1 MCCLLVKELAD
12 QGLQISVN
20 RLIEKMTEVK
30 RILTFFGNPDN
41 PEKVLTY
48 TCGCDFA
55 EQVLSLYKLR
65 EKTI

>member
-12 QGLQISVN
+12 KGLQASVN
-20 RLIEKMTEVK
+20 QLINKMSEVK

-48 TCGCDFA
+48 TCGCDFT

-65 EKTI
+65 EKYF

>member
-12 QGLQISVN
+12 KGLRTNIKQ
-20 RLIEKMTEVK
+20 LIKEMTEVK
-30 RILTFFGNPDN
+30 RILTFFGDIKK

-48 TCGCDFA
+48 TCGSDFA

-65 EKTI
+65 EKYF